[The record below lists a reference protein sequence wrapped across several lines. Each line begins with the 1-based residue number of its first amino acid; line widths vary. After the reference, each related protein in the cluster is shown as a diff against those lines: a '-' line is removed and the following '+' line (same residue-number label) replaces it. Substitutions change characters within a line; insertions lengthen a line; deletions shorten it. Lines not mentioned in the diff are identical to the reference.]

1 MGWRLRIF
9 ASGPF
14 RVLTRSC
21 RSPTGQWLAYTTW
34 AWVQQENILYS
45 LHTRILF
52 KNLRI
57 VITTNPQKPV
67 ILCCGLHANARLW
80 PRMAQFLCVFLLSEC
95 VFTQMSFLQKLCT
108 SEVLSH
114 FYSMDLFANQAKP
127 MNLFWEYYFLKVAN
141 NIYNNKCEIC
151 IIIYITICIVLFHMH
166 YEVKNKTNYI

>member
-14 RVLTRSC
+14 RILTRSC
-21 RSPTGQWLAYTTW
+21 RSPTGQWLAHTAW

-67 ILCCGLHANARLW
+67 ILCCGLHANACLW
-80 PRMAQFLCVFLLSEC
+80 PRMAQFSLCFPPQWMCLYPAVFPAETLYFRGS
-95 VFTQMSFLQKLCT
+95 
-108 SEVLSH
+108 
-114 FYSMDLFANQAKP
+114 KP
-127 MNLFWEYYFLKVAN
+127 F
-141 NIYNNKCEIC
+141 
-151 IIIYITICIVLFHMH
+151 LFHGSFCQSGKA
-166 YEVKNKTNYI
+166 YEPLLRILFFKGSQ